1 MANTNLAGS
10 LSNFI
15 GYLRCRKMILFVQE
29 CSNFSRF
36 SCEGRL
42 KPV

>member
-1 MANTNLAGS
+1 VANANIAGS

-29 CSNFSRF
+29 CGNFYRF
-36 SCEGRL
+36 QAE
-42 KPV
+42 VV